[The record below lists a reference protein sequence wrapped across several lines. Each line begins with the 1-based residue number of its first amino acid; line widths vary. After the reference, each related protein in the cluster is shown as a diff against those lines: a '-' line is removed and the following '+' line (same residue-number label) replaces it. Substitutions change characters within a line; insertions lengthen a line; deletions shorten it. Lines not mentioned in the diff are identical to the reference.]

1 MEQRRTA
8 EDLAPDEVAAIER
21 LVAERTQARTEKNWA
36 RADEI
41 RAELDAL
48 GVQVTDTPSGPTW
61 QLR

>member
-1 MEQRRTA
+1 VDRRRTPD
-8 EDLAPDEVAAIER
+8 DLAPQEVAAIER
-21 LVAERTQARTEKNWA
+21 LIAERTQARKEKNWA

-48 GVQVTDTPSGPTW
+48 GVQVTDTPTGPTW